1 MSKSSIRKEYFW
13 KYYLEW
19 MKTYKDGAVADC
31 TYKKYVSTQGW
42 IRKLLLNTTVGAL
55 DRGKYQ
61 KMINQYAKY
70 HEKQTTTDFHHQV
83 KACVRDMLYE
93 GYIDRDPTWNVV
105 VKGKPHKKKHEK
117 FLQVDEYKK
126 LIQNLD
132 LSHPIDWN
140 WAILLIAKTG
150 LRFAEMLAITPADFD
165 FKRRC
170 LTVDKTWDYRSPIGG
185 FKKTKTITSNRA
197 ISLDWQILGM
207 FKPQIENLPKDE
219 PIFVKKCEAGHYK
232 RVFNATLNQRLFTL
246 CKQQGI
252 SHISIHG
259 LRHTH
264 ASVLLANGVSI
275 NAISERLGHANVSIT
290 QEVYAHVLDELRVKD
305 DQKIMAVMMEVS

>member
-1 MSKSSIRKEYFW
+1 MSKASVRKEYFW

-19 MKTYKDGAVADC
+19 MQTYKDGAVADV
-31 TYKKYVSTQGW
+31 TYSKYSVTQKW
-42 IRKLLLNTTVGAL
+42 IRKLAPSMTVAGLN
-55 DRGKYQ
+55 REKYQ
-61 KMINQYAKY
+61 KMINQYAQC
-70 HEKQTTTDFHHQV
+70 HERQTTTDFHHQV
-83 KACVRDMLYE
+83 KACIRDILYE
-93 GYIDRDPTWNVV
+93 KYIELDPTWKVV
-105 VKGKPHKKKHEK
+105 VKGKEHIKKHSK
-117 FLQVDEYKK
+117 FLQADEYKR
-126 LIQNLD
+126 LIQSLD
-132 LSHPIDWN
+132 LSNPIDWN

-165 FKRRC
+165 FKKRS
-170 LTVDKTWDYRSPIGG
+170 LTIDKTWDYKNPSGG
-185 FKKTKTITSNRA
+185 FKKTKTITSNRT

-207 FKPQIENLPKDE
+207 FKPQIEKLPQND
-219 PIFVKKCEAGHYK
+219 PIFVGKDTAGHYK
-232 RVFNATLNQRLFTL
+232 RVFNSTLNQRLFTL

-252 SHISIHG
+252 PHISIHG

-305 DQKIMAVMMEVS
+305 DQKIMSVMMEVS

>member
-1 MSKSSIRKEYFW
+1 MSKSSIKKEYFW

-19 MKTYKDGAVADC
+19 METYKDGAVADV
-31 TYKKYVSTQGW
+31 TYNKYLSTQKW
-42 IRKLLLNTTVGAL
+42 VRKLLPSTTVSAL

-70 HEKQTTTDFHHQV
+70 HEKQTTADFHHQV
-83 KACVRDMLYE
+83 KACIRDMLYE
-93 GYIDRDPTWNVV
+93 GYIDRDPTWKVV
-105 VKGKPHKKKHEK
+105 VKGKQHKKSHEK
-117 FLQVDEYKK
+117 FLQVDEYKR
-126 LIQNLD
+126 LLQNLN
-132 LSHPIDWN
+132 LSHPLDWN
-140 WAILLIAKTG
+140 WFILLVSKTG
-150 LRFAEMLAITPADFD
+150 LRFAEALAITPGDFD
-165 FKRRC
+165 FKRHS
-170 LTVDKTWDYRSPIGG
+170 LTIDKTWDYRNTVGG
-185 FKKTKTITSNRA
+185 FKKTKTITSNRT

-207 FKPQIENLPKDE
+207 FKPEVENLPEDE
-219 PIFVKKCEAGHYK
+219 PIFVEKGSAGYYK
-232 RVFNATLNQRLFTL
+232 RIFSSTANRELSNI
-246 CKQQGI
+246 CKNLGLP
-252 SHISIHG
+252 HITMHA